1 MSLQRFCTL
10 LLQILNRP
18 CLFKFPED
26 SVVDKKVICVLLI
39 NGNTD
44 DIFMIQEI
52 LRNSKDFNF
61 ELNFVFGLEE
71 SFVFLENTEADIVV
85 LDLSLSNGQ
94 GIQTLKKFQAR
105 VSHIPILVL
114 TALNDPVQ
122 ASEVLSLGAQDY
134 LVKGQMNRHLF
145 TRTILHAIERHKIYR
160 EYEKLTRDLIAA
172 NARLERLVLLDPLT
186 NLLNRRGLQEALSR
200 EMERMQRGD
209 TNLLALILDL
219 DNFKPI
225 NDTLGHAVGDV
236 ALKEISQKLFESV
249 RPTDYVARI
258 GGDEFIV
265 LMPHTRFAE
274 GMIVAGKIR
283 RAISGL
289 PLPHSFESRFN
300 VTASLGMVSVTP
312 DTALVDELLA
322 KTHHVLYKS
331 KMTGKNR
338 ISYDDS
344 IAGSREEDSHFS
356 NILQALKKHEDYSVV
371 RQPIFLLADQS
382 TVGYEFLSRFSIKG
396 LEMPDDFFR
405 ACQENNILTLVDR
418 YCLHNCV
425 IAGNQLPEGMMQ
437 HLNVF
442 PSTMI
447 DIPARN
453 LTQAF
458 QGHKDVSNYCIE
470 ISEQQIIGDPSYL
483 IEPVRLLKKM
493 GIQIAIDDVGF
504 GRSCLESLI
513 LLEPDVIKI
522 DKKWVR
528 NIAHNPLFQRSL
540 NKILKVADSL
550 GARLVA
556 EGIETEEDLKTLVSI
571 GVPYGQ
577 GFYWGR
583 PE

>member
-1 MSLQRFCTL
+1 MNKKMIRIL
-10 LLQILNRP
+10 LV
-18 CLFKFPED
+18 ED
-26 SVVDKKVICVLLI
+26 DP
-39 NGNTD
+39 D
-44 DIFMIQEI
+44 DIFLMQAILEGSENIDIRFKLHAVSSLEASYDFLKKSEI
-52 LRNSKDFNF
+52 
-61 ELNFVFGLEE
+61 
-71 SFVFLENTEADIVV
+71 DIVV
-85 LDLSLSNGQ
+85 LDLSLPDGR
-94 GIQTLKKFQAR
+94 GLETLIKFQAR
-105 VSHIPILVL
+105 VTDIPVVIL
-114 TALNDPVQ
+114 TALNDQ
-122 ASEVLSLGAQDY
+122 AHALEVLSLGAQDY

-145 TRTILHAIERHKIYR
+145 TRTILHAIERHKIFH
-160 EYEKLTRDLIAA
+160 EYERMTQELIEA
-172 NARLERLVLLDPLT
+172 NTRLEKLVLLDPLT

-209 TNLLALILDL
+209 TDLLALILDL

-249 RPTDYVARI
+249 RATDYVARI
-258 GGDEFIV
+258 GGDEFMV
-265 LMPHTRFAE
+265 LMPQTRFAE

-283 RAISGL
+283 RAIAGL
-289 PLPHSFESRFN
+289 PLPHSFEAKFN
-300 VTASLGMVSVTP
+300 ITASLGMVSVTP
-312 DTALVDELLA
+312 DTVLIDELLA

-338 ISYDDS
+338 ISYDAN
-344 IAGSREEDSHFS
+344 IVGSLPVEEEDNFS
-356 NILQALKKHEDYSVV
+356 NILKALKKHEDYSVV

-382 TVGYEFLSRFSIKG
+382 TIGYEFLSRFSVKG

-405 ACQENNILTLVDR
+405 ACQENKILTLVDR
-418 YCLHNCV
+418 HCLHNCV
-425 IAGNQLPEGMMQ
+425 AAGIHLPEGMKQ

-447 DIPARN
+447 DITARN

-458 QGHKDVSNYCIE
+458 EGRKDLSHYCIE

-528 NIAHNPLFQRSL
+528 DITHKPLFQRSL
-540 NKILKVADSL
+540 KKLLKVADSL

-556 EGIETEEDLKTLVSI
+556 EGIETQEDLNTLISI

-577 GFYWGR
+577 GYYWGR

>member
-1 MSLQRFCTL
+1 M
-10 LLQILNRP
+10 N
-18 CLFKFPED
+18 
-26 SVVDKKVICVLLI
+26 KKVIRILLVEDSP
-39 NGNTD
+39 D
-44 DIFMIQEI
+44 DIFLMEAI
-52 LRNSKDFNF
+52 LGSSTDAETGF
-61 ELNFVFGLEE
+61 ELNSVPSLAG
-71 SFVFLENTEADIVV
+71 SFEYLQSSEADIVV
-85 LDLSLSNGQ
+85 LDLSLPDGR
-94 GIQTLKKFQAR
+94 GVETLIKFQAR
-105 VSHIPILVL
+105 VADIPIVVL
-114 TALNDPVQ
+114 TALNDQ
-122 ASEVLSLGAQDY
+122 AHALEVLSLGAQDY
-134 LVKGQMNRHLF
+134 LVKGQMNRHLL
-145 TRTILHAIERHKIYR
+145 TRTLLHAIERHKIYH
-160 EYEKLTRDLIAA
+160 EYERMTQELIEA
-172 NARLERLVLLDPLT
+172 NTRLEKLVLLDPLT

-209 TNLLALILDL
+209 TDLLALILDL
-219 DNFKPI
+219 DNFKQI

-258 GGDEFIV
+258 GGDEFMV
-265 LMPHTRFAE
+265 LMPQTRFAE

-289 PLPHSFESRFN
+289 PLPHSFESKFN

-338 ISYDDS
+338 ISYDAN
-344 IAGSREEDSHFS
+344 IAGSLPAEEEDHFS
-356 NILQALKKHEDYSVV
+356 NILKALKKHEDYSVV
-371 RQPIFLLADQS
+371 RQPIFSLADQT
-382 TVGYEFLSRFSIKG
+382 TVGYEFLSRFSVKG

-418 YCLHNCV
+418 HCLRNCV
-425 IAGNQLPEGMMQ
+425 VAGSQLPEGMRQ

-447 DIPARN
+447 DISARN

-458 QGHKDVSNYCIE
+458 EGHKDLSNYCIE

-493 GIQIAIDDVGF
+493 GVQIAIDDVGF

-540 NKILKVADSL
+540 KKLLKVADSL

-556 EGIETEEDLKTLVSI
+556 EGIETEEDLKALVLI